1 MGATRP
7 ASGILRQRLTE
18 SSVIGTICEPLF
30 SAIFPR
36 DASPPLVVALEGGVG
51 GLGLSPEWPK
61 QKNASHSSAV
71 GRVGCV
77 GYVRLS
83 VEPDGSVLAGSQ
95 AAYCATWN
103 NLCTRWPLGA
113 SICSRYEPVGWPAM
127 LRLSCVAG
135 AEALTLPRLMPPM
148 L

>member
-1 MGATRP
+1 MGASRP
-7 ASGILRQRLTE
+7 ASGKKLNKGSQTALITRL
-18 SSVIGTICEPLF
+18 SVSFCF
-30 SAIFPR
+30 DS
-36 DASPPLVVALEGGVG
+36 DAGRVAPIRGSVG
-51 GLGLSPEWPK
+51 GLVLLLNGIK

-77 GYVRLS
+77 GYVRLR
-83 VEPDGSVLAGSQ
+83 VEPDGSELAGSR